1 MVSTNSRVRLRMKT
15 PFDEI
20 FEQLDFSEPEKQ
32 LFMDCLE
39 LVRIE
44 QLEGKDPTSDIIAKV
59 KAVMV
64 DEG

>member
-1 MVSTNSRVRLRMKT
+1 MKT
-15 PFDEI
+15 PFDAI

-39 LVRIE
+39 LVRSE

-64 DEG
+64 GEG